1 MRLNNNKIKSFFS
14 LYSRFDTEEMRGSGE
29 GEGEGDLPGVK
40 KGVNSWFGWV
50 VKIEEEDSSLTFFSI
65 NNTMNDNSYQMFL
78 EYLKERLLLQ
88 GLFY

>member
-50 VKIEEEDSSLTFFSI
+50 VKIEE
-65 NNTMNDNSYQMFL
+65 
-78 EYLKERLLLQ
+78 
-88 GLFY
+88 